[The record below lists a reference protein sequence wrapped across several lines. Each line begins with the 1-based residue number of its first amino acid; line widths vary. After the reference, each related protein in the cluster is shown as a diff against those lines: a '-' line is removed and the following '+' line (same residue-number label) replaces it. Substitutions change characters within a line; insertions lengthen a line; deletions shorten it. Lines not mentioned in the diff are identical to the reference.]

1 MHANLCYS
9 STKLEMEKMRYN
21 FKKVQFQL
29 LMSIFGL
36 AGCSGN
42 FDFDMRDQLGGLLD
56 TSAAASVAVAN
67 RPDPDT
73 RGVITFKNYQVVVA
87 KHGDR
92 IGDLAKRINADPSI
106 LGGYNGISQDA
117 VLRHGEIVV
126 LPPSIVPTNATGK
139 PLEAT
144 VVDISELSN
153 GAGPTNQKIIVEP
166 TRHLVSGG
174 ETAFTIARL
183 YEVPVNILADWNG
196 LDAKKSVRAGQ
207 YLLIPVIE
215 NKVASVSVPGQGSQT
230 PTPPSS
236 TQPQPQVDL
245 QQTSVISTTT
255 KETIADI
262 GKVTKASRTD
272 ARFVRPV
279 SGSIIRSYKKGQNEG
294 IDIKAKSG
302 DTVAAADNGIVAAV
316 TKDTNGVPILVIKH
330 ADGLLTVYT
339 NIDGLRVKKGE
350 QVRRG
355 QKIAIVGAGTPSFL
369 HFEVRRG
376 LVSVN
381 PDDYI

>member
-1 MHANLCYS
+1 ML
-9 STKLEMEKMRYN
+9 YN
-21 FKKVQFQL
+21 FKNIRLQSL
-29 LMSIFGL
+29 ISIISL

-42 FDFDMRDQLGGLLD
+42 FDVDMRDQLGGLLD

-73 RGVITFKNYQVVVA
+73 RGVITFTNYQVIVA
-87 KHGDR
+87 KNGDR
-92 IGDLAKRINADPSI
+92 LSDLAERINADPKI
-106 LGGYNGISQDA
+106 LGSYNGISQDA
-117 VLRHGEIVV
+117 VLRHGEIIV
-126 LPPSIVPTNATGK
+126 LPRSIVATNATGK

-153 GAGPTNQKIIVEP
+153 GTSPTNQKIIVEP

-183 YEVPVNILADWNG
+183 YNVPANTLADWNG

-215 NKVASVSVPGQGSQT
+215 KKVARISTPGQGSQT
-230 PTPPSS
+230 PIPPSS
-236 TQPQPQVDL
+236 TKPQPQVDL
-245 QQTSVISTTT
+245 KPKTATSTTT
-255 KETIADI
+255 QNSLVNT
-262 GKVTKASRTD
+262 GKVTTASRTD
-272 ARFVRPV
+272 ARFVTPV

-302 DTVAAADNGIVAAV
+302 DTVAAADDGVVAAV
-316 TKDTNGVPILVIKH
+316 TKDTNGIPILVIKH
-330 ADGLLTVYT
+330 VDGLLTVYT
-339 NIDGLRVKKGE
+339 NIDDLIVKKGE
-350 QVRRG
+350 QVIRG

>member
-1 MHANLCYS
+1 
-9 STKLEMEKMRYN
+9 MRYN
-21 FKKVQFQL
+21 FRNIRLKL
-29 LMSIFGL
+29 LMSLIGL

-73 RGVITFKNYQVVVA
+73 RGVITFTNYQVVIA
-87 KHGDR
+87 KNGDR
-92 IGDLAKRINADPSI
+92 IGDLAERINADPAI
-106 LGGYNGISQDA
+106 LGRYNGISQDA
-117 VLRHGEIVV
+117 VLRHGEIIV
-126 LPPSIVPTNATGK
+126 LPPSIVTTNATGK
-139 PLEAT
+139 PLKAT

-153 GAGPTNQKIIVEP
+153 AASPSNQKNIIEP
-166 TRHLVSGG
+166 TRHLVSDG

-183 YEVPVNILADWNG
+183 YKVPADTLADWNG

-207 YLLIPVIE
+207 YLLIPITE
-215 NKVASVSVPGQGSQT
+215 NKVASVSKPGQGSQA

-236 TQPQPQVDL
+236 SKSQPRIDL
-245 QQTSVISTTT
+245 EPKTATSINT
-255 KETIADI
+255 KNSIANT
-262 GKVTKASRTD
+262 GKVTTASNTD

-294 IDIKAKSG
+294 IDINAKSG
-302 DTVAAADNGIVAAV
+302 SIVVAADDGLVAAV
-316 TKDTNGVPILVIKH
+316 TKDTNGIPILVIKH
-330 ADGLLTVYT
+330 LDGLLTVYT
-339 NIDGLRVKKGE
+339 NIGGLTVKKGE
-350 QVRRG
+350 RVRRG
-355 QKIAIVGAGTPSFL
+355 QKIAVIGAGMPSFL

-376 LVSVN
+376 LVSVD